1 MYLAVL
7 SLVAQSCPTLCDP
20 MDCSPPGSSVHGDS
34 LSKDTG
40 VGCHALFQGNF
51 LTQGSNPGLLHC
63 REILYCLSHQG
74 SPDHQ
79 GGFSICF
86 LMERDTIFVFCDTN
100 LYFPQYFIMKNF
112 NREKLKEL
120 CVHYLDFTFVNI
132 LLYSLYH

>member
-1 MYLAVL
+1 MLC
-7 SLVAQSCPTLCDP
+7 LVAQSCPTLCDS

-120 CVHYLDFTFVNI
+120 CVHYLDFTVVNI

>member
-1 MYLAVL
+1 MLCL
-7 SLVAQSCPTLCDP
+7 FAQSCLTPYDI

-120 CVHYLDFTFVNI
+120 CVHYLDFTVVNI

>member
-1 MYLAVL
+1 MLCL
-7 SLVAQSCPTLCDP
+7 FAQSCLTPYDI

-34 LSKDTG
+34 PSKDTG

-63 REILYCLSHQG
+63 RQILYCLSHQG

-79 GGFSICF
+79 GGSSICF
-86 LMERDTIFVFCDTN
+86 LMERDTIFVFCDMN

-120 CVHYLDFTFVNI
+120 CVHYLDFTVVNI

>member
-1 MYLAVL
+1 MLCL
-7 SLVAQSCPTLCDP
+7 FAQSCLTPYDI

-34 LSKDTG
+34 PSKDTG
-40 VGCHALFQGNF
+40 VGCHALFQGTF

-63 REILYCLSHQG
+63 RQILYCLSHQG

-79 GGFSICF
+79 GGSSICF

-120 CVHYLDFTFVNI
+120 CVHYLDFTVVNI